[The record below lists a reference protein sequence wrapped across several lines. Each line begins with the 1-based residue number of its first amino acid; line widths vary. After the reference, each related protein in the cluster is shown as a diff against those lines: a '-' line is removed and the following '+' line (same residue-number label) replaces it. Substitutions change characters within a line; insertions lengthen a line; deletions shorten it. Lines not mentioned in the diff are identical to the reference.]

1 MDAITHRGPLTL
13 FVELVK
19 PSDMPPPSSLLG
31 DKPTSTDP
39 RKFTAVATAAM
50 RIMANAV
57 PKLAAIRASER

>member
-1 MDAITHRGPLTL
+1 MDAITHRGPLTF

-19 PSDMPPPSSLLG
+19 PSDIPPSSSLLG

-39 RKFTAVATAAM
+39 QVHRRGNAAM